1 MFLLTYK
8 RNYVCCITING
19 PFYIID
25 FPQTGSHMQSLYFTW
40 WQHHIPTQIATGT
53 SVRHC
58 WQCHICGLVKVMLP
72 VVMHGIN
79 RT

>member
-25 FPQTGSHMQSLYFTW
+25 FPQTGSH
-40 WQHHIPTQIATGT
+40 IAKLIFHLVAASYSHTNSDWDVSKALLAMSHLWFGEGHA
-53 SVRHC
+53 SC
-58 WQCHICGLVKVMLP
+58 CHAWY
-72 VVMHGIN
+72 
-79 RT
+79 